1 MFKCQVTGKISKPG
15 EKMNRIVIATRDK
28 VYTKKTLEDGE
39 LVELEIGRGYEIVK
53 EIAATDDGLRIYNQM
68 VDDGTVASFIRNL
81 R

>member
-1 MFKCQVTGKISKPG
+1 
-15 EKMNRIVIATRDK
+15 MNRIVIATRDK

-68 VDDGTVASFIRNL
+68 VDDGTVASFIRKL

>member
-68 VDDGTVASFIRNL
+68 VDDGTVASFIRKL

>member
-1 MFKCQVTGKISKPG
+1 MFKCQVTGKISKPR

-28 VYTKKTLEDGE
+28 VYTKKILEDGE

-53 EIAATDDGLRIYNQM
+53 EIAATDEGLRIYNQM